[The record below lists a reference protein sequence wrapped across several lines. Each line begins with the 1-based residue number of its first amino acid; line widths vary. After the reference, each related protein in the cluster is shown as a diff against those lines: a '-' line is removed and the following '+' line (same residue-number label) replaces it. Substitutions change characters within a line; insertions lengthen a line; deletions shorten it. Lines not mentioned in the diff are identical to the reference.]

1 VACSDRCS
9 TYLTKLGVKPLAIW
23 ENLDEEGI
31 KNKIYPM
38 IKPLAGIYM
47 ILNLVTG
54 DFYIGSAITGK
65 MPNRFHKHL
74 FGFSG
79 NKIVAAAVQ
88 KYGLSNFAFIV
99 LEILPNVVSKEENK
113 DLLSLEDKY
122 LNTLKPIYN
131 IAPIAGNTLGVKHS
145 DATKAKMKLNYS
157 SERREALAAL
167 NKGKTFSESTI
178 KLMRLKALARGPHS
192 VAEPETLAKISVNS
206 TTANLYSITLLGDDN
221 TPFPNY
227 GSGKEVRTI
236 NKVAELLGCNE
247 KTIRRAL
254 KTNGIVKGK

>member
-1 VACSDRCS
+1 
-9 TYLTKLGVKPLAIW
+9 
-23 ENLDEEGI
+23 
-31 KNKIYPM
+31 M
-38 IKPLAGIYM
+38 IKPLAGVYM

-54 DFYIGSAITGK
+54 DIYIGSAITGK

-79 NKIVAAAVQ
+79 NQILAAAVQ
-88 KYGLSNFAFIV
+88 KYGLSNFAFII
-99 LEILPNVVSKEENK
+99 LETLPNVVSKEENK

-131 IAPIAGNTLGVKHS
+131 IAPVAGNTLGVKHS

-157 SERREALAAL
+157 SERREAIGAL
-167 NKGKTFSESTI
+167 NRGKTFSESTI
-178 KLMRLKALARGPHS
+178 QLMRLKALARGPRS
-192 VAEPETLAKISVNS
+192 KETLAKISVNS

-221 TPFPNY
+221 TPFSDYSTPSPL
-227 GSGKEVRTI
+227 GLGRKEVRTI
-236 NKVAELLGCNE
+236 NKVAELLGCSE

-254 KTNGIVKGK
+254 KTNGIVKGKWLIKNLGKANPKS

>member
-1 VACSDRCS
+1 
-9 TYLTKLGVKPLAIW
+9 
-23 ENLDEEGI
+23 
-31 KNKIYPM
+31 
-38 IKPLAGIYM
+38 M

-65 MPNRFHKHL
+65 MSNRFHKHL

-79 NKIVAAAVQ
+79 NQIVAAAVQ

-99 LEILPNVVSKEENK
+99 LETLPNVVSKEENK

-131 IAPIAGNTLGVKHS
+131 IAPFAGNTLGVKHS
-145 DATKAKMKLNYS
+145 DETKDKMKLNYS
-157 SERREALAAL
+157 SERREAIGAL
-167 NKGKTFSESTI
+167 NRGKTFSESTI
-178 KLMRLKALARGPHS
+178 KLMRLKALAKGPHS
-192 VAEPETLAKISVNS
+192 EETIAKISANS
-206 TTANLYSITLLGDDN
+206 TLANLYSINLLAYGAGGDDN
-221 TPFPNY
+221 TSFPDY
-227 GSGKEVRTI
+227 GPGKEVRTI

>member
-1 VACSDRCS
+1 
-9 TYLTKLGVKPLAIW
+9 
-23 ENLDEEGI
+23 
-31 KNKIYPM
+31 M
-38 IKPLAGIYM
+38 IKPLAGVYM

-54 DFYIGSAITGK
+54 DIYIGSAITGK

-79 NKIVAAAVQ
+79 NQILAAAVQ

-99 LEILPNVVSKEENK
+99 LETLPNVVSKEENK
-113 DLLSLEDKY
+113 DLLTLEDKY

-145 DATKAKMKLNYS
+145 DETRAKMKLNYS
-157 SERREALAAL
+157 SERREAIGAL
-167 NKGKTFSESTI
+167 NRGKTFSDSTI

-192 VAEPETLAKISVNS
+192 EETLAKISVNS
-206 TTANLYSITLLGDDN
+206 TTANLYSITLLPAIDQVKAEDDN
-221 TPFPNY
+221 TPFPDY
-227 GSGKEVRTI
+227 GTGKEVRTI
-236 NKVAELLGCNE
+236 NKVAELLGCSE

-254 KTNGIVKGK
+254 KTNGIVRGK

>member
-1 VACSDRCS
+1 
-9 TYLTKLGVKPLAIW
+9 
-23 ENLDEEGI
+23 
-31 KNKIYPM
+31 M
-38 IKPLAGIYM
+38 IKPLAGVYM

-54 DFYIGSAITGK
+54 DIYIGSAITGK

-79 NKIVAAAVQ
+79 NQILAAAVQ

-99 LEILPNVVSKEENK
+99 LETLPTVVSKEENK

-131 IAPIAGNTLGVKHS
+131 IAPVAGNTLGVKHS

-157 SERREALAAL
+157 SERREAIGAL
-167 NKGKTFSESTI
+167 NRGKTFSASTI
-178 KLMRLKALARGPHS
+178 QLMRLRALARGPRS
-192 VAEPETLAKISVNS
+192 EETIAKISVNS
-206 TTANLYSITLLGDDN
+206 TTANLYSITLLPKGTWDDN
-221 TPFPNY
+221 TPFSDYVP
-227 GSGKEVRTI
+227 GKEIRTI
-236 NKVAELLGCNE
+236 NKVAELIGCSE

-254 KTNGIVKGK
+254 KTNGIVKGKWLIKNLGKANPPISDKS